1 MNNAR
6 PARSSGLLRSIRKFF
21 VSAFVIATFVAY
33 VLHERVTMVDGD
45 MTLALPIQKIAVQ
58 MPAVDMP
65 QTIGAPPDSGQ
76 LPLQLDSPLA
86 VALAGPTA
94 QPTPTQPPTSPTSV
108 PSPTTMAQPSPAP
121 LQTMAA
127 AVQKL
132 FTPNQPARSAV
143 AMVPTAEPTATTA
156 ATATAQPSPTPW
168 PTAPVPPVPTPTTQ
182 ALGPYIDGEYTGS
195 TADAFYGWVQVDVLI
210 QDSKLV
216 DIQFLQYPDHRRTSV
231 RINQRAAPI
240 LQREALQSQD
250 AQVDLISGAT
260 LTSRAFRQS
269 LQAALDAAK
278 S

>member
-1 MNNAR
+1 MSKVR
-6 PARSSGLLRSIRKFF
+6 PTRSSGLMRSVRKFF

-33 VLHERVTMVDGD
+33 VLHERSTTGGD
-45 MTLALPIQKIAVQ
+45 TALTLPMQKTTVL
-58 MPAVDMP
+58 MPTVETP
-65 QTIGAPPDSGQ
+65 QAIGAPPDKEQ
-76 LPLQLDSPLA
+76 TPLQLASPLA
-86 VALAGPTA
+86 GALASPTA
-94 QPTPTQPPTSPTSV
+94 PPTSTQPPASPTAA
-108 PSPTTMAQPSPAP
+108 PSPTTMTQPSPAA
-121 LQTMAA
+121 LQTVVAA
-127 AVQKL
+127 AQKL
-132 FTPNQPARSAV
+132 FTSNQPAHTAV
-143 AMVPTAEPTATTA
+143 AMAPTIESTATTA
-156 ATATAQPSPTPW
+156 ATAQPLPSPR
-168 PTAPVPPVPTPTTQ
+168 PTVTVPPAPTPTSTTQ
-182 ALGPYIDGEYTGS
+182 ALGPYKDGEYTGS